1 MSFLIQQF
9 NCQPQIPYGNP
20 PDFFPLWFAAREDNT
35 LSSRLTRPLL
45 FPSESF
51 NFFNEYCHLA
61 WDSTRLPNKK
71 DTVSGVSFYLAA
83 SYPPRFTT
91 DLAVFLMGNP
101 TDFLSIMT
109 YSPRKQYFV
118 SAPSISAFVSLISV
132 LAWEQRQRLVVAG
145 YHSTGSKSEWI
156 SYKW

>member
-1 MSFLIQQF
+1 MEILRISFL
-9 NCQPQIPYGNP
+9 YV
-20 PDFFPLWFAAREDNT
+20 WFAAREDNT
-35 LSSRLTRPLL
+35 LSLRLTRPSH
-45 FPSESF
+45 FPFVSF
-51 NFFNEYCHLA
+51 ISSQQYGHLA
-61 WDSTRLPNKK
+61 WELPGWPNKK

-101 TDFLSIMT
+101 KDFLSIMT

-118 SAPSISAFVSLISV
+118 SAPSISAFVSLPSV
-132 LAWEQRQRLVVAG
+132 LAWEQRQCLVVAG
-145 YHSTGSKSEWI
+145 YHSTESKSEWI

>member
-1 MSFLIQQF
+1 MDVYLPAAIFLWKSSGFLSFMVCGSRRQYFVFAPHQAF
-9 NCQPQIPYGNP
+9 A
-20 PDFFPLWFAAREDNT
+20 FPLG
-35 LSSRLTRPLL
+35 L
-45 FPSESF
+45 ESF
-51 NFFNEYCHLA
+51 NYFNEYCHLA
-61 WDSTRLPNKK
+61 WELPRLPNKK
-71 DTVSGVSFYLAA
+71 DTVSGVFFYLAA

-101 TDFLSIMT
+101 KDFLPIMT

-118 SAPSISAFVSLISV
+118 SAPSISAFVSLTSV

-145 YHSTGSKSEWI
+145 YHSTESKSEWI

>member
-1 MSFLIQQF
+1 MLILFSNSTASRNILMGILRIPFL
-9 NCQPQIPYGNP
+9 C
-20 PDFFPLWFAAREDNT
+20 L
-35 LSSRLTRPLL
+35 
-45 FPSESF
+45 
-51 NFFNEYCHLA
+51 
-61 WDSTRLPNKK
+61 
-71 DTVSGVSFYLAA
+71 FYLAA

-101 TDFLSIMT
+101 KDFLSIMT

-118 SAPSISAFVSLISV
+118 SAPSISAFVSLTSV

>member
-1 MSFLIQQF
+1 MITILCLRASPGLRIFLLYPLSLLSNMVIWPGSYQD
-9 NCQPQIPYGNP
+9 CQIK
-20 PDFFPLWFAAREDNT
+20 R
-35 LSSRLTRPLL
+35 
-45 FPSESF
+45 
-51 NFFNEYCHLA
+51 
-61 WDSTRLPNKK
+61 

-101 TDFLSIMT
+101 KDFLSIMT

-118 SAPSISAFVSLISV
+118 SAPSISAFVSLTSV

>member
-1 MSFLIQQF
+1 MEILRISFL
-9 NCQPQIPYGNP
+9 YV
-20 PDFFPLWFAAREDNT
+20 WFAAREDNT
-35 LSSRLTRPLL
+35 LSSRLTRPSL
-45 FPSESF
+45 FPAVPFPCF
-51 NFFNEYCHLA
+51 NWCSHLA
-61 WDSTRLPNKK
+61 GDSTRLPNKK

-101 TDFLSIMT
+101 KDFLSIMT

-118 SAPSISAFVSLISV
+118 SAPSISAFVSLPSV
-132 LAWEQRQRLVVAG
+132 LVWEQRQYLVVAG
-145 YHSTGSKSEWI
+145 YHSTESKSEWI

>member
-1 MSFLIQQF
+1 MVSFLIQQF
-9 NCQPQIPYGNP
+9 NCQPPSPYGNP
-20 PDFFPLWFAAREDNT
+20 PDFFPLWVAAREDNT
-35 LSSRLTRPLL
+35 LSSRLTRPSL
-45 FPSESF
+45 FPLESF

-101 TDFLSIMT
+101 KDFLSIMT

-118 SAPSISAFVSLISV
+118 SAPSISAFVSLPSV
-132 LAWEQRQRLVVAG
+132 LAWEQRQ
-145 YHSTGSKSEWI
+145 TC
-156 SYKW
+156 

>member
-1 MSFLIQQF
+1 MSFLIQQC
-9 NCQPQIPYGNP
+9 NCQPQFPYGNP

-35 LSSRLTRPLL
+35 LSSRLTRPSL

-101 TDFLSIMT
+101 KDFLSIT
-109 YSPRKQYFV
+109 IYSPRKQYFV
-118 SAPSISAFVSLISV
+118 SAPSISAFVLNFRVGMGATTTSCRCWLPFN
-132 LAWEQRQRLVVAG
+132 
-145 YHSTGSKSEWI
+145 
-156 SYKW
+156 